1 MAARLTNILEYLAL
15 GEMESQASSSY
26 PHQPLFYSTQDR
38 LETLQTI
45 LNRIHPIYRR
55 MEQGEDPDPGE
66 LSTAE
71 RSELQVV
78 VRQVLREHLEMH
90 PPDSPYDLSI
100 TGVYY

>member
-26 PHQPLFYSTQDR
+26 PHRPVFYSTQDR

-55 MEQGEDPDPGE
+55 LEQGDDPDVSDLSTEERGE
-66 LSTAE
+66 LRAVVSQA
-71 RSELQVV
+71 LQ
-78 VRQVLREHLEMH
+78 EHLEMH
-90 PPDSPYDLSI
+90 PPDSPYDLPLA
-100 TGVYY
+100 GVYY